1 MKRYHQYRP
10 NDPASSANLI
20 IKRFSLFGI
29 ASKYEINILSYFIC
43 IIYYMLGQFYFF
55 LELCAF
61 GLSDLSGFWHR
72 MTVALISCLKCFFFN
87 ICQISWKLLTVR
99 FYINCSCFQN
109 ATEQAKHILLGW
121 LGNKT
126 CFKEIKHKKAH
137 LKWKLLTP
145 PKWQKNVLNIFRH
158 PRLIEQI

>member
-1 MKRYHQYRP
+1 
-10 NDPASSANLI
+10 LV
-20 IKRFSLFGI
+20 
-29 ASKYEINILSYFIC
+29 
-43 IIYYMLGQFYFF
+43 F
-55 LELCAF
+55 LTYLVFDTEWQ
-61 GLSDLSGFWHR
+61 WHWYP
-72 MTVALISCLKCFFFN
+72 VWNVFFFN